1 MVFALFLLVF
11 RVSKVLRVAMVSP
24 VVRMISLFSIFSTQ
38 VMFTKP
44 LLSLSYVA
52 FLYLKPKNTWLVSMM

>member
-1 MVFALFLLVF
+1 MALAWFLLVF
-11 RVSKVLRVAMVSP
+11 RVVNVFSVAMVSP

-38 VMFTKP
+38 VMLAKP